1 MNGLMLVKEAKLSIN
16 LKNII
21 ADKIITIIIEDTK
34 EEDKRVDFRERII
47 LEINR
52 NKKVEILIE
61 RKILKNL
68 IEITEKKIRILETI
82 TKRIKKKF
90 KAVDKM
96 INILT
101 INTTKEIKITIR
113 KIIKIN
119 NNNISNIINNNTN
132 NILKKTIKKEDKK
145 KKPFS
150 KKKKEN
156 LNKKDLIL
164 SFSQMPIIFLPLKI
178 KNSKDSDFKML
189 KKINLFLKELPLIS
203 LLNNLNKVLIKILRK

>member
-1 MNGLMLVKEAKLSIN
+1 MNGLMLAKEAKLSIN

-21 ADKIITIIIEDTK
+21 ADKIITIIIEDSK

-96 INILT
+96 INTLT

-119 NNNISNIINNNTN
+119 NNNINNIINNNTN

>member
-1 MNGLMLVKEAKLSIN
+1 
-16 LKNII
+16 
-21 ADKIITIIIEDTK
+21 
-34 EEDKRVDFRERII
+34 VDFRERII

-119 NNNISNIINNNTN
+119 NNNINNIINNNTN

-189 KKINLFLKELPLIS
+189 VII
-203 LLNNLNKVLIKILRK
+203 

>member
-96 INILT
+96 INTLT

-119 NNNISNIINNNTN
+119 NNNINNIINNNTN

>member
-1 MNGLMLVKEAKLSIN
+1 
-16 LKNII
+16 
-21 ADKIITIIIEDTK
+21 
-34 EEDKRVDFRERII
+34 VDFRERII

-52 NKKVEILIE
+52 NKKVEISIE

-82 TKRIKKKF
+82 IKRIKKKF

-96 INILT
+96 INTLT

-119 NNNISNIINNNTN
+119 NNNINNIINNNTN

-189 KKINLFLKELPLIS
+189 VII
-203 LLNNLNKVLIKILRK
+203 